1 VKAGAAAVRITP
13 LPEHL
18 EGPLYLGGYGSF
30 QSRRASGVHD
40 DLWSRALA
48 MAGDSGACVLAALDL
63 VGISHAHLDD
73 VQRRASRATGIPSEH
88 ILIACTHSHAAPDL
102 QGLWG
107 GVPAA
112 YAAYLRTQAVQSIV
126 QAVEAL
132 EDVEAAVGRG
142 EVTGLVRNRRG
153 WDHTDP
159 EVTVL
164 RFRRPGGGAVATLV
178 NFACHAVV
186 TTADNREVSCDFP
199 RYLVDALESA
209 CGGMVMF
216 VNGAEGDVN
225 PAAQGGFEDAR
236 RMGDAAARIVLEA
249 LQHAEPLSEPLS
261 LRSNTVY
268 IPLGTSGLPPA
279 ARMLLT
285 RGGPLLR
292 VAARFGLLQR
302 LARRAAAK
310 GGATPTQGA
319 QTMAVLGVLSEQGL
333 VSRGGRPHAPTRVA
347 VLEMGPSTSSGHGPP
362 ASSSPEAN
370 PPRRAAVRPP
380 PAEGRG
386 PLLRGVAVPGEA
398 VTRLGLPLK
407 EALGSPY
414 RLFLGLT
421 YDTLGYLIPA
431 DEWMNAPGDNYEES
445 VSLGRQAGPTV
456 SAALMD
462 LISRASGQT

>member
-1 VKAGAAAVRITP
+1 MKAGAAAVRITP

-18 EGPLYLGGYGSF
+18 EGPLYLGGYGGF

-48 MAGDSGACVLAALDL
+48 LGDGSDAFVLTALDL
-63 VGISHAHLDD
+63 VGISHAHLADI
-73 VQRRASRATGIPSEH
+73 QRRASRATGISRER
-88 ILIACTHSHAAPDL
+88 ILIACTHTHAGPDL

-112 YAAYLRTQAVQSIV
+112 YAAHLRTQVVRSIV
-126 QAVEAL
+126 QAVHTL
-132 EDVEAAVGRG
+132 EHVEADVGRG
-142 EVTGLVRNRRG
+142 EVGGLVRNRRG
-153 WDHTDP
+153 WDQTDP

-164 RFRRPGGGAVATLV
+164 RLRKPGGGAVATLV

-199 RYLVDALESA
+199 HYMIDALERA
-209 CGGMVMF
+209 GGGMAMF
-216 VNGAEGDVN
+216 VNGAEGDAN
-225 PAAQGGFEDAR
+225 PAIQGDFEEAR
-236 RMGDAAARIVLEA
+236 RMGEAAARIALEA
-249 LQHAEPLSEPLS
+249 LEHAEPLAEPLS
-261 LRSNTVY
+261 LRTKMVY

-292 VAARFGLLQR
+292 VASRFGLLHR
-302 LARRAAAK
+302 LAHRAAVR
-310 GGATPTQGA
+310 GATTAA
-319 QTMAVLGVLSEQGL
+319 QTMAALAMLSEQGP
-333 VSRGGRPHAPTRVA
+333 VNRSGRPHVPTRVA
-347 VLEMGPSTSSGHGPP
+347 VLQMTPSTGS
-362 ASSSPEAN
+362 
-370 PPRRAAVRPP
+370 RD
-380 PAEGRG
+380 G

-431 DEWMNAPGDNYEES
+431 DEWMKAPGGSYEES

-456 SAALMD
+456 NAALMD
-462 LISRASGQT
+462 LIGEAVASRQT

>member
-18 EGPLYLGGYGSF
+18 EGPLYLGGYGGF

-40 DLWSRALA
+40 DLWSRA
-48 MAGDSGACVLAALDL
+48 MALGDGPNAFVLAALDL
-63 VGISHAHLDD
+63 VGMSHAHLDD
-73 VQRRASRATGIPSEH
+73 IQRRASRATGFPPER

-112 YAAYLRTQAVQSIV
+112 YAAYLRTQAVRSIV
-126 QAVEAL
+126 QAVDAL
-132 EDVEAAVGRG
+132 EDVEATVGRG
-142 EVTGLVRNRRG
+142 EVSGIVRNRRG

-164 RFRRPGGGAVATLV
+164 RLRKPGGGTVATLV

-199 RYLVDALESA
+199 HYMIDALESA
-209 CGGMVMF
+209 SGGMAMF

-225 PAAQGGFEDAR
+225 PITQGDFEEAR
-236 RMGDAAARIVLEA
+236 RMGEAAARIALEA
-249 LQHAEPLSEPLS
+249 LERAEPLPEALS
-261 LRSNTVY
+261 LRSKRVH
-268 IPLGTSGLPPA
+268 IPLGTSRLPSA
-279 ARMLLT
+279 ARVLLT
-285 RGGPLLR
+285 RGGPVLKG
-292 VAARFGLLQR
+292 AARFGLLRR
-302 LARRAAAK
+302 LARRAAAR
-310 GGATPTQGA
+310 GGTAPAQGA
-319 QTMAVLGVLSEQGL
+319 QTIAVLAMLSEQGL
-333 VSRGGRPHAPTRVA
+333 VSRGGRPHVPTRIA
-347 VLEMGPSTSSGHGPP
+347 ILEMGPSTGSGHGP
-362 ASSSPEAN
+362 STGSRNGS
-370 PPRRAAVRPP
+370 
-380 PAEGRG
+380 
-386 PLLRGVAVPGEA
+386 LLRGVTVPGEA

-456 SAALMD
+456 SAALME
-462 LISRASGQT
+462 LIGQTSAQP